1 MELVF
6 TKSYEIKDNMVDC
19 FGFLRPAQMLFIAQD
34 VAGKDFEKSGESSD
48 VLALQRRF
56 WAVVRQRVQITR
68 TPRSGETLRVET
80 WAMPPKSTYCP
91 RSVVAYDEKG
101 RECFSVTSVWVIM
114 DLDTRELVPM
124 AKSGIQIN
132 GVLRG
137 TELAVPKGLKEQEY
151 TRSSLRTVRYSDI
164 DRNEH
169 MNNTRYL
176 EWVDDLFS
184 VKFHREHTLR
194 EMIVDYRKESREGD
208 TLDLRY
214 GIWEDNTVQ
223 VDAHRTENGE
233 DHRVFS
239 ARLLYV

>member
-19 FGFLRPAQMLFIAQD
+19 YGFLRPAQMLFIAQD
-34 VAGKDFEKSGESSD
+34 VAGGDFEKAGKSSED
-48 VLALQRRF
+48 LALQRRF
-56 WAVVRQRVQITR
+56 WAVVRQSVQITR

-80 WAMPPKSTYCP
+80 WAMPQKSTYCP

-101 RECFSVTSVWVIM
+101 RECFSITSIWVIM
-114 DLDTRELVPM
+114 DMDTRELVPV
-124 AKSGIQIN
+124 AKSGIQLSGI
-132 GVLRG
+132 LRG
-137 TELAVPKGLKEQEY
+137 SELAIPRGLKEVEHSH
-151 TRSSLRTVRYSDI
+151 SSLRTVRYSDI
-164 DRNEH
+164 DRNQH

-184 VKFHREHTLR
+184 TGFHRTHTLR
-194 EMIVDYRKESREGD
+194 EILVDYLKECQEGD

-214 GIWEDNTVQ
+214 GIWDDNTVQ
-223 VDAHRTENGE
+223 VDAHRTEDGK
-233 DHRVFS
+233 DRRVFA